1 MRKLIILI
9 LPILVIF
16 GCTAQNKVYRQKAQD
31 TFEVP
36 PLPKWIY
43 STPEN
48 YVIGISRK
56 SMNLDNMKDSA
67 KQMASVMESRNNAS
81 YTIEKYATTTSENIL
96 KSNITEFKLNVSSSP
111 QHTEQI
117 YNSLTLVDSIE
128 ALGYFFGLFS
138 RTSIEVQNLDKR
150 AYIQRLP
157 EFYDIDKLM
166 ISDDAIT
173 CFRTESSAS
182 LVHAWEKAAEEA
194 RFEIAKYYEKQVQ
207 SAIINTDEIT
217 EKRIA
222 LETAEKMS
230 RMKLKASCI
239 TTELKDNLRLFKVY
253 HEMEIVR

>member
-9 LPILVIF
+9 LPILVIL
-16 GCTAQNKVYRQKAQD
+16 GCATQNKIYRQQTQD
-31 TFEVP
+31 LFEVP

-56 SMNLDNMKDSA
+56 SINHEEMKDSA
-67 KQMASVMESRNNAS
+67 KQMAAVMESRNLAS
-81 YTIEKYATTTSENIL
+81 YTIEKYANTTSDEIL
-96 KSNITEFKLNVSSSP
+96 KSNTTEFKLNVSSSP
-111 QHTEQI
+111 QHTELI
-117 YNSLTLVDSIE
+117 YKSLSLVDSTE

-138 RTSIEVQNLDKR
+138 MTSSEVQSSGKR
-150 AYIQRLP
+150 TYIKRLP

-166 ISDDAIT
+166 ISENAIT

-194 RFEIAKYYEKQVQ
+194 RFEIAKYFEKQVQ
-207 SAIINTDEIT
+207 SVIINTDEIT

-222 LETAEKMS
+222 LETAEKLS
-230 RMKLKASCI
+230 QMKLKASYI
-239 TTELKDNLRLFKVY
+239 TTELKDNLRLYKVY
-253 HEMEIVR
+253 HEMEIIK